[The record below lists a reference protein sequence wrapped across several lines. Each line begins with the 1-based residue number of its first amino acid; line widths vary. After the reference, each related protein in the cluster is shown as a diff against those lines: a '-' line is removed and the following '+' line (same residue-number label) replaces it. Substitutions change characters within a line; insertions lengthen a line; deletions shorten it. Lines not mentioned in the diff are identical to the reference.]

1 MSEMEPGPEPALTEA
16 VFAGDLERIQALL
29 DAGADVRYVRPSGY
43 TVMIDAMH
51 GRDILKDPNLLA
63 ILRLLISRGADL
75 DAESDYGESALSVA
89 SWAGRFDAVKL
100 LLDAGANPEPLGWT
114 PLHRAV
120 ALGTAD
126 DVKVRL
132 DSGDDLSA
140 RDRWD
145 RAPLLLALQVGDVE
159 KAELLLGAGA
169 SVADRGRCG
178 RSALVYPI
186 LGDDAE
192 TLRWLLERGADPN
205 ATDDFGGFP
214 LFEAAAAGA
223 SRCVRALLDAGVD
236 PNRAR
241 EFKIPAS
248 ALDDPELAA
257 LAADWENDE
266 VSGESPMKAAAT
278 VEIARMLAA
287 AGGDFAEIND
297 EARDELIGRVRTE
310 SIECSPADY
319 QVAKHRVFGDANPQL
334 MNLPFWR
341 AMVAFGGTAYAARQQ
356 FGDDPLEAGA
366 VWCHSR
372 FGRSFTE
379 LLDGRVIEIGG
390 EHEDYY
396 DPDFCIYNDVIVHQG
411 DGRFDIYGYPREVF
425 PPTDFHSA
433 TLFGDHIHI
442 IGSLGYVDERRFG
455 VTPVYRLNIH
465 TLKIEPMETEGEAP
479 GWIYEHRARLV
490 GSTIE
495 ITGGKICD
503 LVDGEEDH
511 EPNLGKYALDL
522 DAMVWSKLS

>member
-1 MSEMEPGPEPALTEA
+1 MSEREPGPEPALTEA
-16 VFAGDLERIQALL
+16 ARAGNLEKIQALL

-43 TVMIDAMH
+43 AVMIDVMY

-63 ILRLLISRGADL
+63 ILRLLIDRGADL

-89 SWAGRFDAVKL
+89 SRVGRFDAVAL

-114 PLHRAV
+114 TLHQAV
-120 ALGTAD
+120 ALGTAA

-140 RDRWD
+140 RDHWD
-145 RAPLLLALQVGDVE
+145 RSPLLLALQVGDVG
-159 KAELLLGAGA
+159 KAELLLDAGA

-178 RSALVYPI
+178 RPALMYPI
-186 LGDDAE
+186 LNDDAE
-192 TLRWLLERGADPN
+192 TLRWLLDRGADPD
-205 ATDDFGGFP
+205 ATDDFGGFS
-214 LFEAAAAGA
+214 LYEAAATGA

-236 PNRAR
+236 PNRPMR
-241 EFKIPAS
+241 IQSSTPIF
-248 ALDDPELAA
+248 DDPELERM
-257 LAADWENDE
+257 AAD
-266 VSGESPMKAAAT
+266 MAADADITDTPLKSAT
-278 VEIARMLAA
+278 TLEIARMLAA
-287 AGGDFAEIND
+287 AGGNFAEIND
-297 EARDELIGRVRTE
+297 KIRDELAGRIRTK
-310 SIECSPADY
+310 SIECSPEDY
-319 QVAKHRVFGDANPQL
+319 WAAKHRVFGDANPQL

-356 FGDDPLEAGA
+356 FGDDPLKAGA

-379 LLDGRVIEIGG
+379 LPNGRVIEIGG

-396 DPDFCIYNDVIVHQG
+396 DPDFCIYNDVIVHRG

-433 TLFGDHIHI
+433 TLFGDHIYI
-442 IGSLGYVDERRFG
+442 IGSLGYMDERRFG

-465 TLKIEPMETEGEAP
+465 TLAIEAVETEGEAP

-490 GSTIE
+490 GSAIE

-511 EPNLGKYALDL
+511 ESNLGKYALEL
-522 DAMVWSKLS
+522 DAMVWSRMS